1 MAEAQVPIIV
11 PVNDAA
17 HDERHAVDTVTPEHG
32 DDRLVVDLRHQFFA
46 AQAVRPMIKATSGG
60 SIINFGSVQAE
71 LFRALAALKA
81 LQAEAAN
88 SMIVAVARLPPPAA
102 TTKRTQNPL

>member
-11 PVNDAA
+11 PVNIAA
-17 HDERHAVDTVTPEHG
+17 HDERHAVDTVTAEYW
-32 DDRLVVDLRHQFFA
+32 DDRLAVNLRHQFFA
-46 AQAVRPMIKATSGG
+46 AQAVRPMIKGSGGG

-81 LQAEAAN
+81 LQAEVADLVTA
-88 SMIVAVARLPPPAA
+88 AVASLPPPAS